1 MGLFDSVKDRLL
13 GVADQFKKDEPD
25 QRYFDEYE
33 NAYPRDEALEG
44 ESYEALRDEE
54 GTFASAS
61 YAQGTYGQGGYGQEG
76 RAQVDGQTQ
85 QFSVL
90 NSGAGARPAFGS
102 RPPQESVSVYT
113 RSGRLVDDAQP
124 SPSEGSFTTAESFY
138 TEMAP
143 VQSAEATGYISK
155 GSSSR
160 AVTETT
166 SSRSFARTTGD
177 TYFQTPAPADNRTS
191 GGVPQLTAIPR
202 PSSGKLP
209 PYSIKP
215 TSYDD
220 AQLVARRVQT
230 NQPVVISLRNTPL
243 DTAKRMLD
251 FCFGFTYG
259 IGGKVQEIA
268 SRTFVV
274 LPAGMELTEEDIEK
288 IKRENSVN

>member
-1 MGLFDSVKDRLL
+1 MGIFDSVKDRLL
-13 GVADQFKKDEPD
+13 GVADQFKRDEPD

-33 NAYPRDEALEG
+33 NAYPQEGALGAEGYEDVRDEPM
-44 ESYEALRDEE
+44 S
-54 GTFASAS
+54 
-61 YAQGTYGQGGYGQEG
+61 YGQMEYDQVGYGQSG
-76 RAQVDGQTQ
+76 YRHASYSQTAYGQVGGSTE
-85 QFSVL
+85 QFSIL
-90 NSGAGARPAFGS
+90 NSEQGARSAFGS

-124 SPSEGSFTTAESFY
+124 SPSEGSFTTAESFH
-138 TEMAP
+138 TEMASA
-143 VQSAEATGYISK
+143 QSAE
-155 GSSSR
+155 
-160 AVTETT
+160 
-166 SSRSFARTTGD
+166 TTGFISPQSSA
-177 TYFQTPAPADNRTS
+177 TQTSAQSSAQSQNRFT
-191 GGVPQLTAIPR
+191 GGAPQLTAIPR

-230 NQPVVISLRNTPL
+230 NQPVVISFRNTPL

-251 FCFGFTYG
+251 FCFGFAYG

-268 SRTFVV
+268 SRMFVV

-288 IKRENSVN
+288 IKRENNVG